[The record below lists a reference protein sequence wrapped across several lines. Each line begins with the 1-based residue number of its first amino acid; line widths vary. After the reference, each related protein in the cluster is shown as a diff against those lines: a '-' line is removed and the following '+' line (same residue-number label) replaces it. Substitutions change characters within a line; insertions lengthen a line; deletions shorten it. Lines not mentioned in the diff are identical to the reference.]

1 MNGQTLEQK
10 ITAFKE
16 LGQAL
21 PEIPESIKSNL
32 NPTFELRPYQE
43 EAFSRFLFYYNNQT
57 IRQKPSQI
65 LFHMAT
71 GSGKTLIMAGLILYL
86 YEQGYRN
93 FLFFVN
99 STNIINKT
107 RENFLNPAS
116 IKYLFS
122 ESLSFSSKQVTVK
135 EVDNFQAV
143 NEDDIN
149 IVFTTIQGLHS
160 RLNTP
165 RENSLTYEDFSD
177 KKIVLIS
184 DEAHHINAET
194 KRKKD
199 LNKTLFEE
207 VTSWEGTV
215 NRIFR
220 SNNENLLLEFTA
232 TADLSNEDVANKYF
246 DKILF
251 DYSLKQFRLDGYSK
265 EVKVLQADINNIDRA
280 LQACLLSQFRRKIF
294 EKNRLHIKPVV
305 LLKSKKID
313 DSKAFFVEF
322 TNKIKTLKN
331 SDIEKINSAAA
342 DNSIKEVFSYIKDNN
357 INIQSLVDEIKED
370 FSEDKCIVVNS
381 KSESEEKQ
389 IAVNTLEDP
398 DNEYRAIFVVDML
411 NEGWDVLNL
420 FDIVRLYNTRDKNTK
435 TGQIGKTTISE
446 AQLIGRGAR
455 YCPFSLDITEPKFQR
470 KYDEDIDNEL
480 RICEELYYHSAY
492 NPKYIHEL
500 NEALHEMGIKPKES
514 REIQLDLKFDFKES
528 DFYHNGLVFLNQKV
542 ENDRKDIFSLPTTIT
557 KQTHKVRLQTGYGI
571 ATTIFESEDSGNR
584 TYKIRDFKISDF
596 DNRIVRKALS
606 KLDFYHFNNLKSF
619 LPNLQ
624 SISEFITS
632 ENYLRNVSI
641 ELEGPDTVLNALKP
655 DVELQ
660 ILIEVLEKVSHTI
673 SSENVEF
680 KGTKL
685 FEPYDIKKKLKD
697 KRLNIYVNDSGDQ
710 EYGIGQSETRNT
722 DLKMDLSEKDWYVF
736 NENYGTSE
744 EKFLVRYIDKMY
756 DKLKEKYDTVYLVR
770 NEKHFQIYNFH
781 DGRPFEPDFLLFLA
795 KKEQDIS
802 IQYQVFIEPK
812 GEHLI
817 QTDRWKEDFLKELK
831 EEHKIEVLWK
841 NKYFNIWGMP
851 FYNERIKKQEFDE
864 SFKTLV
870 E

>member
-16 LGQAL
+16 LGQTL

-32 NPTFELRPYQE
+32 NSTFELRPYQE

-116 IKYLFS
+116 IKYLFA

-199 LNKTLFEE
+199 LTKTLFEE

-220 SNNENLLLEFTA
+220 SNIENLLLEFTA

-265 EVKVLQADINNIDRA
+265 EVKVLQADISNIDRA

-313 DSKAFFVEF
+313 DSKLFFDEF
-322 TNKIKTLKN
+322 TDKIKTLKI
-331 SDIEKINSAAA
+331 SDINKLNSATA

-455 YCPFSLDITEPKFQR
+455 YCPFSLDITDPKFQR

-528 DFYHNGLVFLNQKV
+528 DFYNNGLVFLNQKI

-571 ATTIFESEDSGNR
+571 ATAIFESEDSGNR
-584 TYKIRDFKISDF
+584 TYKIKDFKISDF
-596 DNRIVRKALS
+596 DNRVVRKALS

-619 LPNLQ
+619 LPNIQ
-624 SISEFITS
+624 SISEFIIS
-632 ENYLRNVSI
+632 EDYLKNVSI
-641 ELEGPDTVLNALKP
+641 ELEGPESVLNELRP
-655 DVELQ
+655 EVELK

-680 KGTKL
+680 KGTKK
-685 FEPYDIKKKLKD
+685 FEPYYIKKKLKN

-710 EYGIGQSETRNT
+710 EYGIGQNETRNT
-722 DLKMDLSEKDWYVF
+722 ELKMDLSEKDWYVF

-744 EKFLVRYIDKMY
+744 EKYLVRYIDKMY
-756 DKLKEKYDTVYLVR
+756 EKLKEKYDTVYLVR
-770 NEKHFQIYNFH
+770 NEKHFQIFNFQ
-781 DGRPFEPDFLLFLA
+781 DGRPFEPDFLLFLS

-817 QTDRWKEDFLKELK
+817 QTDKWKEDFLKELK
-831 EEHKIEVLWK
+831 DQHKIEVLWK
-841 NKYFNIWGMP
+841 NKDFNILGMP
-851 FYNERIKKQEFDE
+851 FYNERIKKQEFDD

>member
-21 PEIPESIKSNL
+21 PEIPESLKSNL

-165 RENSLTYEDFSD
+165 RENSLTYEDFTD

-251 DYSLKQFRLDGYSK
+251 DYSLKQFRIDGYSK

-294 EKNRLHIKPVV
+294 EKNKLHIKPVV

-313 DSKAFFVEF
+313 DSKSFFDEF
-322 TNKIKTLKN
+322 TDKIKKLKI
-331 SDIEKINSAAA
+331 SDIEKLNSATA
-342 DNSIKEVFSYIKDNN
+342 DISIKEVFSYIKDNN

-455 YCPFSLDITEPKFQR
+455 YCPFSFDITEPRFQR
-470 KYDEDIDNEL
+470 KYDGDIDNEL

-528 DFYHNGLVFLNQKV
+528 DFYNNGLVFLNQKV
-542 ENDRKDIFSLPTTIT
+542 ENDRKNIFSLPTTIT

-673 SSENVEF
+673 SSDNVEF
-680 KGTKL
+680 KGTKI

-710 EYGIGQSETRNT
+710 EYGIGQNETKNI
-722 DLKMDLSEKDWYVF
+722 DLKMNLSEKDWYVF

-756 DKLKEKYDTVYLVR
+756 DKLKEKYDTVYLIR
-770 NEKHFQIYNFH
+770 NEKHFQIFNFQ
-781 DGRPFEPDFLLFLA
+781 DGRPFEPDYLLFLT

-802 IQYQVFIEPK
+802 IHYQVFIEPK

-831 EEHKIEVLWK
+831 SEHKIEVLWK
-841 NKYFNIWGMP
+841 NKDFNIWGMP
-851 FYNERIKKQEFDE
+851 FYNEKLKKQEFDE
-864 SFKTLV
+864 NFKTLFR
-870 E
+870 

>member
-1 MNGQTLEQK
+1 MNGDTLEKQ
-10 ITAFKE
+10 ITSFKN
-16 LGQAL
+16 LGGSL
-21 PEIPESIKSNL
+21 PEIPESIKTNL
-32 NPTFELRPYQE
+32 NPTFELRQYQE
-43 EAFSRFLFYYNNQT
+43 EAFSRFLFYYNNQN

-71 GSGKTLIMAGLILYL
+71 GSGKTLIMAGIILYL

-107 RENFLNPAS
+107 RENFLNPSS

-177 KKIVLIS
+177 KKIILIS

-194 KRKKD
+194 KRRKD
-199 LNKTLFEE
+199 LTKTLFEE
-207 VTSWEGTV
+207 ITSWEGTV

-220 SNNENLLLEFTA
+220 SNIENLLLEFTA

-265 EVKVLQADINNIDRA
+265 EVKVLQADINNLDRA

-294 EKNRLHIKPVV
+294 EKSRLHIKPVV

-313 DSKAFFVEF
+313 DSKAFFEEF
-322 TNKIKTLKN
+322 LTKIRTLKK
-331 SDIEKINSAAA
+331 SDIEKLNSATA
-342 DNSIKEVFSYIKDNN
+342 DISIKEVFSYIKDNH
-357 INIQSLVDEIKED
+357 IDIQSLVDEIKVD
-370 FSEDKCIVVNS
+370 FSEDKCIVINS

-420 FDIVRLYNTRDKNTK
+420 FDIVRLYNTRDTNTK

-455 YCPFSLDITEPKFQR
+455 YCPFSLDITEPRFQR

-584 TYKIRDFKISDF
+584 TFKVKDFKISNF

-632 ENYLRNVSI
+632 DDYLRNVSI
-641 ELEGPDTVLNALKP
+641 EVEGPDSILNALKP

-710 EYGIGQSETRNT
+710 EYGIGQNETRNT

-756 DKLKEKYDTVYLVR
+756 EKLKEKYDTVYLVR
-770 NEKHFQIYNFH
+770 NEKHFQIYNFQ
-781 DGRPFEPDFLLFLA
+781 DGRPFEPDFLLFLS

-817 QTDRWKEDFLKELK
+817 QTDKWKEDFLKELK
-831 EEHKIEVLWK
+831 DEHKIKVLWK
-841 NKYFNIWGMP
+841 NKDFNILGMP
-851 FYNERIKKQEFDE
+851 FYNERITKQEFDT
-864 SFKTLV
+864 SFKSLV

>member
-21 PEIPESIKSNL
+21 PEIPESIKTNL
-32 NPTFELRPYQE
+32 NPTFVLRPYQE

-86 YEQGYRN
+86 YEQGYCN

-199 LNKTLFEE
+199 LTKTLFEE

-215 NRIFR
+215 NRIFQ

-246 DKILF
+246 DKVLF

-305 LLKSKKID
+305 LLKSKTIN
-313 DSKAFFVEF
+313 DSKAFFEEF
-322 TNKIKTLKN
+322 TNKIKTLKK
-331 SDIEKINSAAA
+331 SDIIKLNSTSA

-455 YCPFSLDITEPKFQR
+455 YCPFSLDITEPRFQR

-528 DFYHNGLVFLNQKV
+528 DFYNNGLVFLNQKV

-557 KQTHKVRLQTGYGI
+557 KQTQKVKLQTGYGI

-584 TYKIRDFKISDF
+584 TYKIRDFKISEF
-596 DNRIVRKALS
+596 DNRVVRKALS

-619 LPNLQ
+619 LPNLE

-632 ENYLRNVSI
+632 EDYLRNVSI
-641 ELEGPDTVLNALKP
+641 EVEGPDIVLNALNS

-660 ILIEVLEKVSHTI
+660 ILIVVLEKVSHTI

-685 FEPYDIKKKLKD
+685 FEPYEIKKKLKD

-710 EYGIGQSETRNT
+710 EYGIGQNETRNT

-756 DKLKEKYDTVYLVR
+756 DKLKDKYDTVYLVR
-770 NEKHFQIYNFH
+770 NEKHFQIFNFQ
-781 DGRPFEPDFLLFLA
+781 DGRPFEPDFLLFLS

-802 IQYQVFIEPK
+802 MQYQVFIEPK

-817 QTDRWKEDFLKELK
+817 QTDKWKEDFLKELK
-831 EEHKIEVLWK
+831 DEHKVEVLWK
-841 NKYFNIWGMP
+841 NKDFSILGMP

-864 SFKTLV
+864 NFKTLV